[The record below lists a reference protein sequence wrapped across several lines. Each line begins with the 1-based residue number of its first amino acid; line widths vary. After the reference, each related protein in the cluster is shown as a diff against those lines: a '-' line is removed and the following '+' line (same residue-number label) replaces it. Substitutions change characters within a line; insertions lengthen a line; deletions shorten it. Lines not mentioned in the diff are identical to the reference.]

1 VSRYGRWQRRA
12 EQIEQEG
19 LRRTLR
25 TLVPLGPTR
34 ARWPDGPAGAGFVY
48 DVFSSNDYLGL
59 AEHPEVKAAMASGGS
74 GAARLISGNRRGHE
88 DLEDALSAWLGRPAT
103 LFGSGYLANLA
114 VYSALF
120 DADDVVASDALNHA
134 SIIDGLR
141 LSKARRTVL
150 PHGADVVSA
159 GTTAIAVEGLYSM
172 DGDFPPLRSLSRE
185 PLLVVD
191 EAHAVGCIGPQ
202 GRGYAASLGITPD
215 IIVGTLGK
223 AFGAAGAFVVGPPA
237 VREILVSASRP
248 FIYTTAMPEGV
259 AAAARVGLDLATDAL
274 RGRLSAATQR
284 LRNGLAELGIP
295 ALGSAHIVP
304 ILTGANTM
312 NAARALLE
320 RGFLVGAV
328 RYPTVARGQERLRIT
343 LSAEHD
349 ADQVDRLLAALSEVL
364 QPERNS
370 MAERRAGRAISS

>member
-1 VSRYGRWQRRA
+1 MNRYGRWQRRA
-12 EQIEQEG
+12 EQIEREG

-25 TLVPLGPTR
+25 ALVPLGSTR
-34 ARWPDGPAGAGFVY
+34 ARWPEGPAGVLY

-88 DLEDALSAWLGRPAT
+88 ALEDALSALFGRPAT

-120 DADDVVASDALNHA
+120 DADDLVASDALNHA

-141 LSKARRTVL
+141 LSKARRAIL
-150 PHGADVVSA
+150 PHGSSDVPSD
-159 GTTAIAVEGLYSM
+159 TTAIAVEGLYSM
-172 DGDFPPLRSLSRE
+172 DGDFPPLPALPTA

-202 GRGYAASLGITPD
+202 GRGYAATLGITPD

-259 AAAARVGLDLATDAL
+259 AAAARVGLELATDARREQL
-274 RGRLSAATQR
+274 RAATQR
-284 LRNGLAELGIP
+284 LRNGLVQLGIP

-304 ILTGANTM
+304 ILTGARTM
-312 NAARALLE
+312 DAAHALLG

-328 RYPTVARGQERLRIT
+328 RYPTVARGQERLRVT

-349 ADQVDRLLAALSEVL
+349 ADQVDRLLAALAEVL
-364 QPERNS
+364 LPGRNS
-370 MAERRAGRAISS
+370 VPEQRAGRDISG